1 MARPAPI
8 PETPP
13 APTPE
18 GQGAA
23 RTSRTA
29 RTGRLFVALWPDRAT
44 RAALMRWQKTHDWPP
59 AARLTP
65 ARDLHLTLVFIG
77 ALSAEQLDTVAAA
90 VAEPVT
96 PFQVRLDHIEHWRG
110 GLVVAS
116 ASSVPTALAAEQ
128 HQIETALRTL
138 GLAIDERPWKP
149 HVTLARRGAGAALR
163 GGVGVVPPPIEWRG
177 AGHVLAMRD
186 GEHYRVLHRFGAEA
200 VASVD
205 AVPYRERK
213 RQRT

>member
-1 MARPAPI
+1 MAPPAPT

-18 GQGAA
+18 GPRAAQAA
-23 RTSRTA
+23 RAA
-29 RTGRLFVALWPDRAT
+29 RTGRLFVALWPDAAT
-44 RAALMRWQKTHDWPP
+44 RAALARWQQAHDWPP

-77 ALSAEQLDTVAAA
+77 ALPAELLDAVATA
-90 VAEPVT
+90 VAEPAA
-96 PFQVRLDHIEHWRG
+96 PFQIQLDHIEHWRG

-116 ASSVPTALAAEQ
+116 VSSVPAALAAEQ
-128 HQIETALRTL
+128 RRFEDPLRTL

-149 HVTLARRGAGAALR
+149 HVTLARRGAGAALC
-163 GGVGVVPPPIEWRG
+163 GGAGVVPPPIEWSG

-186 GEHYRVLHRFGAEA
+186 GEHYRLLRRFGTEA
-200 VASVD
+200 AAPVD
-205 AVPYRERK
+205 AAPHPERK